1 MTGTVAGFRHHGW
14 CGPRGSGWAACLLVA
29 TACSGLLAADANNVS
44 RLTAEPV
51 AGEPRAR
58 ANIGSAQSGSRA
70 PLGLA
75 AAPNRGDVEI
85 LESVTAGAP
94 VQMAQAPQAATP
106 ISSASPPPKLSAS
119 MLSPEAGSRS
129 LRVVKDK
136 SAILKTNRAISQA
149 SISSPEVADVAVLS
163 PTEVVVTG
171 KKFGTTQLLLATADG
186 DQLLFDLLVEVNVQL
201 LEEMVKSMAPTSRVR
216 AQTLFDTIVL
226 SGSVPDA
233 ITASRIA
240 DLAEMLSPGKVRNQ
254 MSVSGVQQVLIR
266 CTVAEVNRT
275 ALRDLGMN
283 WFAGGASWSRDF
295 FLSNNLNQINPTFVQ
310 NNGLA
315 NLLFGQQT
323 YTLLP
328 FQNGNAVNL
337 TFGFPRAELQ
347 FFVQALRQNGLVRV
361 LAEPNVIALNG
372 QKATFLVGGEVPI
385 PLALQNTFS
394 VEYKKF
400 GIQLEFTPHLQPG
413 QMIRMNVQ
421 PEVSDVDPTRQ
432 IVVAG
437 FAIPGFRTRRFES
450 TLEVGNGQTFAMA
463 GLLNET
469 VRATASKIPGIGDVP
484 VLGTLFSSVQ
494 YTRDETELVILVTP
508 ELVGPLDPQQV
519 GPVPGQ
525 NMPHPNDAE
534 LFLMG
539 QIEKPPAPVPPIEDV
554 PRSRPPVNA
563 FTSGDRAWASSAMAM
578 ALRGTY
584 GMSYN
589 DDEP

>member
-1 MTGTVAGFRHHGW
+1 
-14 CGPRGSGWAACLLVA
+14 
-29 TACSGLLAADANNVS
+29 
-44 RLTAEPV
+44 
-51 AGEPRAR
+51 
-58 ANIGSAQSGSRA
+58 
-70 PLGLA
+70 
-75 AAPNRGDVEI
+75 
-85 LESVTAGAP
+85 
-94 VQMAQAPQAATP
+94 
-106 ISSASPPPKLSAS
+106 
-119 MLSPEAGSRS
+119 
-129 LRVVKDK
+129 
-136 SAILKTNRAISQA
+136 
-149 SISSPEVADVAVLS
+149 
-163 PTEVVVTG
+163 
-171 KKFGTTQLLLATADG
+171 
-186 DQLLFDLLVEVNVQL
+186 
-201 LEEMVKSMAPTSRVR
+201 
-216 AQTLFDTIVL
+216 
-226 SGSVPDA
+226 
-233 ITASRIA
+233 
-240 DLAEMLSPGKVRNQ
+240 
-254 MSVSGVQQVLIR
+254 
-266 CTVAEVNRT
+266 
-275 ALRDLGMN
+275 MN
-283 WFAGGASWSRDF
+283 WFAGGASWSRGF
-295 FLSNNLNQINPTFVQ
+295 FLSNNLNQLNPTFVQ

-315 NLLFGQQT
+315 DLLIGQQT

-400 GIQLEFTPHLQPG
+400 GIQLEFTPHLQSG

-421 PEVSDVDPTRQ
+421 PEVSDIDPTRQ
-432 IVVAG
+432 IVVSG
-437 FAIPGFRTRRFES
+437 FAIPAFRTRRFES

-469 VRATASKIPGIGDVP
+469 VRASASKIPGIGDVP

-534 LFLMG
+534 LFLAG
-539 QIEKPPAPVPPIEDV
+539 QIEKPPVPAPPTDDV
-554 PRSRPPVNA
+554 PRARPPVNA

-584 GMSYN
+584 GMSYD